1 MNYFPSLAKLNFN
14 VKFKDNRGLIASMN
28 MNPRE
33 ITKLISPID
42 GQFFSEMTFDDYPF
56 EVYKYEINPL
66 KKTLTIH
73 VRPLKEDSKID
84 KFQMTFHSMGNFRL
98 LVCAPLSTDELGFT
112 I

>member
-1 MNYFPSLAKLNFN
+1 MNEYLVLFSKSGKIKIN
-14 VKFKDNRGLIASMN
+14 VKFKDDIGFIASMN

-73 VRPLKEDSKID
+73 ARPHKEDSTKRQVPD
-84 KFQMTFHSMGNFRL
+84 DL
-98 LVCAPLSTDELGFT
+98 LQHG
-112 I
+112 

>member
-1 MNYFPSLAKLNFN
+1 MYEYFELFSKSGEIKIN

-42 GQFFSEMTFDDYPF
+42 GQFFSEMTFDDHPF
-56 EVYKYEINPL
+56 EIYKYEINPL

-73 VRPLKEDSKID
+73 ARPLKEDSK
-84 KFQMTFHSMGNFRL
+84 KR
-98 LVCAPLSTDELGFT
+98 
-112 I
+112 